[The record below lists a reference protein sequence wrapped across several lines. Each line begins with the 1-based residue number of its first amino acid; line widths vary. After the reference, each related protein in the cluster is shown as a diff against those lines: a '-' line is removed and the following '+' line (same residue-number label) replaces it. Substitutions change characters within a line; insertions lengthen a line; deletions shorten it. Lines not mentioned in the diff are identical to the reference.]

1 MRVKKETKA
10 EEKSV
15 SFGVTDGLDFGMESE
30 ELTEVV
36 VEQPAE
42 APKPQKK
49 APAKKTPKAEVDP
62 NRNYSPYYTP
72 KPKLGTKGG
81 TLGRGAVPEEE
92 RKVQFS
98 LTCTP
103 AQKERFKEAA
113 QKDHRKL
120 PDFICLAIEEY
131 IENHNL

>member
-1 MRVKKETKA
+1 MRLKNETKTK
-10 EEKSV
+10 ENNN
-15 SFGVTDGLDFGMESE
+15 SFGVIDGLDFGIESE
-30 ELTEVV
+30 EITDDVV
-36 VEQPAE
+36 RQSAE
-42 APKPQKK
+42 ILKVQKK
-49 APAKKTPKAEVDP
+49 ISDNKIIKATIDP

-120 PDFICLAIEEY
+120 PDFICLAVEEY
-131 IENHNL
+131 IKNHNL

>member
-1 MRVKKETKA
+1 M
-10 EEKSV
+10 
-15 SFGVTDGLDFGMESE
+15 TDGLDFGMEAE
-30 ELTEVV
+30 ELVEEV

-42 APKPQKK
+42 APKTQKK
-49 APAKKTPKAEVDP
+49 SPAKKTVKAEVDP

-81 TLGRGAVPEEE
+81 TLGRGAVPKEE

-120 PDFICLAIEEY
+120 PDFICLAVEEY